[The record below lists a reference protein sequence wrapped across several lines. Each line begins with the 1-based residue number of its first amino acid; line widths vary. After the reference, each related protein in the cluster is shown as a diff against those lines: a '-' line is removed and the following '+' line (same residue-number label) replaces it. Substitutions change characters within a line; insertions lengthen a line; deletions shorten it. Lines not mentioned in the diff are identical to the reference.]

1 MDSVARLSS
10 NERNE
15 LFFETAVKKGMTP
28 AVVEKDF
35 WVTWT
40 LGKIFINPDLNS
52 ILKFKGGT
60 SLSKVYGL
68 IERFSE
74 DIDLILNWK
83 ILTDEDPQE
92 DRSKKQ
98 QKKLIEKIRETARSY
113 IAKGRISFLLTDLS
127 CHSVLVKVAE
137 TLFPP
142 P

>member
-40 LGKIFINPDLNS
+40 LRKIFINPDLNS

-60 SLSKVYGL
+60 SLSKVYVLLKNYGL
-68 IERFSE
+68 
-74 DIDLILNWK
+74 
-83 ILTDEDPQE
+83 
-92 DRSKKQ
+92 
-98 QKKLIEKIRETARSY
+98 
-113 IAKGRISFLLTDLS
+113 
-127 CHSVLVKVAE
+127 
-137 TLFPP
+137 
-142 P
+142 